1 MRIWLYA
8 GHVISHTHGL
18 VLGQIFF
25 LNGIS
30 GRFQPLRRQ
39 IIGILFC
46 LWECLIIQPHEC
58 SCPQGTRSLR
68 SPFPT
73 GKLWRAN
80 QKITIL
86 WILAPVVQLKVMRPF
101 SFFNHSSRAIYCF
114 ILAST
119 VRRTYTRNYQ
129 MLEHNINCW
138 SQRPWNVAI
147 GNAAAGWVGWRGF
160 SSLGRLVMAQVGSR
174 PPSWHSL
181 SLRQMPPTDNCT
193 ITPLHRCPSVIVQP
207 VWSSLAILSSLFIRW

>member
-101 SFFNHSSRAIYCF
+101 LSSTIQVVQYIVSSLHPLFA
-114 ILAST
+114 
-119 VRRTYTRNYQ
+119 
-129 MLEHNINCW
+129 EHTQETIKCW
-138 SQRPWNVAI
+138 STI
-147 GNAAAGWVGWRGF
+147 SIVGLSDRGMWR
-160 SSLGRLVMAQVGSR
+160 SAMQQLVELVGEAFQV
-174 PPSWHSL
+174 
-181 SLRQMPPTDNCT
+181 
-193 ITPLHRCPSVIVQP
+193 
-207 VWSSLAILSSLFIRW
+207 

>member
-1 MRIWLYA
+1 MVQEQNHKPEETIACTFSKW
-8 GHVISHTHGL
+8 
-18 VLGQIFF
+18 QM
-25 LNGIS
+25 
-30 GRFQPLRRQ
+30 
-39 IIGILFC
+39 C
-46 LWECLIIQPHEC
+46 W
-58 SCPQGTRSLR
+58 
-68 SPFPT
+68 
-73 GKLWRAN
+73 LWRAE
-80 QKITIL
+80 QKKHKSMNTCIL
-86 WILAPVVQLKVMRPF
+86 CSALAVLKVMRAF
-101 SFFNHSSRAIYCF
+101 SFLDHSSRATIYCF

-174 PPSWHSL
+174 PPSWHSN